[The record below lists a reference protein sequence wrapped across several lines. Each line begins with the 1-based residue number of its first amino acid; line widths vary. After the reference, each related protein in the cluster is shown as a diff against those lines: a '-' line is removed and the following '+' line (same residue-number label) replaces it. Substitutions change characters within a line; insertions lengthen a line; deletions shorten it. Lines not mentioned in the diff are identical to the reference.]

1 MSAPVKR
8 PGKKAGVS
16 TYKVVV
22 SDQVFPDV
30 DLERKMFAEID
41 ADLIVANGTMEDTLA
56 KGRDADAFL
65 NTYLSWDAESLGQL
79 EKCKIIARYGIG
91 VDNVDLE
98 AAKAAGIIV
107 TNVPDYC
114 VEEVAVHAAALAL
127 ARLRRIDDGNR
138 AVREDR
144 WKEKMSGIPRVS
156 GLTAGLVGYGRIS
169 RNLASILQALGM
181 TIIISDPFVPDDPS
195 GPENVELDELLARAD
210 LVSLHA
216 PLLPSTKGMINA
228 ETLAKMKPTAT
239 LVNTSRGGLV
249 ETAAVFDA
257 LRNGVIG
264 GAALDVFEV
273 EPIDPAELEGV
284 PNLIVTPHMGYL
296 SEEALVE
303 SQTKA
308 TNQVRQ
314 VLTGGSPDYAVN

>member
-1 MSAPVKR
+1 MA
-8 PGKKAGVS
+8 

-22 SDQVFPDV
+22 SDQVFPTV
-30 DLERKMFAEID
+30 DLERELFAEID
-41 ADLIVANGTMEDTLA
+41 AELVVADGTMEDTLA

-65 NTYLSWDAESLGQL
+65 NTYLSWDADAIDQL

-98 AAKAAGIIV
+98 AARAKGIIV

-114 VEEVAVHAAALAL
+114 VEEVATHAAALAL

-144 WKEKMSGIPRVS
+144 WKEKMAGIPRVS
-156 GLTAGLVGYGRIS
+156 NLTAGLVGYGRIS
-169 RNLASILQALGM
+169 RRLAEILRALGM
-181 TIIISDPFVPDDPS
+181 TIIISDPFVDDPE
-195 GPENVELDELLARAD
+195 GPENVSLEELLGRAD
-210 LVSLHA
+210 VVSLHA

-228 ETLAKMKPTAT
+228 ETLGLMKPTAT
-239 LVNTSRGGLV
+239 LINTSRGGLV

-257 LRNGVIG
+257 LRNGTIA
-264 GAALDVFEV
+264 GAGLDVLEI
-273 EPIDPAELEGV
+273 EPVDPAELDGV
-284 PNLIVTPHMGYL
+284 PNLILTPHMGYL

-314 VLTGGSPDYAVN
+314 VLTGGAPDYQVN

>member
-1 MSAPVKR
+1 MNNPKRRMPVAK
-8 PGKKAGVS
+8 
-16 TYKVVV
+16 YKVVV
-22 SDQVFPDV
+22 SDQVFPTV
-30 DLERKMFAEID
+30 DLERQLFAEID
-41 ADLIVANGTMEDTLA
+41 AELIVADGTMEDTLA

-65 NTYLSWDAESLGQL
+65 NTYLSWDAAALNQL

-98 AAKAAGIIV
+98 AAKAKGIVV

-114 VEEVAVHAAALAL
+114 VEEVATHAAALAL

-138 AVREDR
+138 AVREGR

-169 RNLASILQALGM
+169 RNLADILRALGM
-181 TIIISDPFVPDDPS
+181 TIIISDPFVDDPS
-195 GPENVELDELLARAD
+195 GPENMSLEELLARAD
-210 LVSLHA
+210 VVSLHA
-216 PLLPSTKGMINA
+216 PLLPSTKGLINA
-228 ETLAKMKPTAT
+228 ETLALMKPTGT

-249 ETAAVFDA
+249 HTAAVFDA
-257 LRNGVIG
+257 LRNGTIG
-264 GAALDVFEV
+264 GAALDVLEV

-296 SEEALVE
+296 SEQALVE

-314 VLTGGSPDYAVN
+314 VLTGGSADYQVN